1 MAAGLATL
9 NILKEKPEIYEH
21 INNIGEKLEKG
32 LLEIAKEKNINIVV
46 NRVGGMIT
54 VFFTDSVE
62 VNTYDDVKTCDIER
76 FKRYFLHMLKHGIN
90 LPQSQY
96 EAVFLSSEHTEE
108 HINKFLDAFRK
119 FEG

>member
-1 MAAGLATL
+1 MT
-9 NILKEKPEIYEH
+9 I
-21 INNIGEKLEKG
+21 
-32 LLEIAKEKNINIVV
+32 
-46 NRVGGMIT
+46 
-54 VFFTDSVE
+54 FFTDLAA
-62 VNTYDDVKTCDIER
+62 VNTYNDVKTCDTER
-76 FKRYFLHMLKHGIN
+76 FKRYFLHMLKNGIN

>member
-1 MAAGLATL
+1 MRHKLLAILGMSFIMAFLLPQTVMAT
-9 NILKEKPEIYEH
+9 E
-21 INNIGEKLEKG
+21 
-32 LLEIAKEKNINIVV
+32 A
-46 NRVGGMIT
+46 
-54 VFFTDSVE
+54 
-62 VNTYDDVKTCDIER
+62 TYDDVKTCDIER